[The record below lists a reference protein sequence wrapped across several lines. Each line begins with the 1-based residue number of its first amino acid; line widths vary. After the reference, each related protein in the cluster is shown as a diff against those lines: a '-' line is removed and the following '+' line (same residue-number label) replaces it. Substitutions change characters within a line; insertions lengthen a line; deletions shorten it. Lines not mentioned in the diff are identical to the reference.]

1 MNYKTSKDY
10 KRLYHLLYVEK
21 QDVFG
26 SSIMGF
32 EFAQKNPETK
42 VDPYYRRYECFRHNK
57 YGEMNDVF
65 GNPCFEKSLE
75 LFCSFCQKND
85 VDFIDPADYPV
96 CVQKN
101 AENETQNSLCR
112 TDETQRRSVWHTPDE
127 VPQIPAGKTRVR
139 IVFIS
144 DDKGFRVL
152 KSDSFRTFEWWH
164 IETLENHMV
173 KWMYFDDLEAL

>member
-10 KRLYHLLYVEK
+10 KRLYALLYVEK

-42 VDPYYRRYECFRHNK
+42 DDPYYRRYECFRHNK

-65 GNPCFEKSLE
+65 GNPYFEKSLE
-75 LFCSFCQKND
+75 LFCSFCQEID

-96 CVQKN
+96 CVQQN
-101 AENETQNSLCR
+101 AENQTQNSLCR
-112 TDETQRRSVWHTPDE
+112 ADETQRRNVWHDHE
-127 VPQIPAGKTRVR
+127 DIPHAFNNDVIAVTINGTWFKMPVSDLQAFLSGSQRPMIR
-139 IVFIS
+139 KWAFI
-144 DDKGFRVL
+144 K
-152 KSDSFRTFEWWH
+152 
-164 IETLENHMV
+164 
-173 KWMYFDDLEAL
+173 DLEAL

>member
-42 VDPYYRRYECFRHNK
+42 VDPYYRRYECFRHNMH
-57 YGEMNDVF
+57 GEMTDVF
-65 GNPCFEKSLE
+65 GNPCFEQSLE

-96 CVQKN
+96 CVQP
-101 AENETQNSLCR
+101 EPECR
-112 TDETQRRSVWHTPDE
+112 LQTALRLAYRTQRRSVWHDCE
-127 VPQIPAGKTRVR
+127 DIPED
-139 IVFIS
+139 F
-144 DDKGFRVL
+144 
-152 KSDSFRTFEWWH
+152 
-164 IETLENHMV
+164 NHDVIAVTINGTWARMPV
-173 KWMYFDDLEAL
+173 CDLRAFLSGLQHLMIRRWAYIDDLEAL